1 MTLSVLALASAW
13 TLGAVWIGYPMVVA
27 LLAALRRTAAPTPA
41 DEHPRVSVV
50 LATREDVDSVRARVR
65 DILATDYDASRLEV
79 VVAVDAS
86 VPMRAPGDYGAEDA
100 RVRVVRGGS
109 VGGKAANLNAGVE
122 AATGDVLVFTDTFQR
137 FAPSAIDAL
146 VDALTGRWVA
156 ASGRL
161 ELPAQG
167 MEALPVRLYW
177 RMEVWLRRNEARIH
191 STIGATG
198 AIWAMRRDRW
208 KPLPAG
214 LILDDLYTPMRLVL
228 EGNRVAFVD
237 GARAREERPLTPTH
251 EFRRKAR
258 TQTGVLQLCAWL
270 PRVLV
275 PTRNP
280 VWPQFVLHKLVRL
293 LTPYLVLVCVAWYGT
308 RLATAVAHHPPW
320 IAGLTLTVVV
330 AGAATRGRVLVVA
343 LRAIQTWILV
353 QAAVVA
359 AMWNGLR
366 GRWDVW

>member
-1 MTLSVLALASAW
+1 MTLSALALASAW
-13 TLGAVWIGYPMVVA
+13 TLVAVWIGYPVVVA
-27 LLAALRRTAAPTPA
+27 LIAMLRRTTVPTPTS
-41 DEHPRVSVV
+41 ERPRVAVV
-50 LATREDVDSVRARVR
+50 LATREDAHAVKARVR

-86 VPMRAPGDYGAEDA
+86 AEMGDPADYGATDA
-100 RVRVVRGGS
+100 RVRVVRGGP
-109 VGGKAANLNAGVE
+109 VGGKAVNLNAGVE
-122 AATGDVLVFTDTFQR
+122 AATGDVLVFTDTYQR
-137 FAPSAIDAL
+137 FAPTAIDAL
-146 VDALTGRWVA
+146 VGALRGRWAA

-177 RMEVWLRRNEARIH
+177 RMEVWLRRNEARLH

-228 EGNRVAFVD
+228 EGDRVAFVD
-237 GARAREERPLTPTH
+237 EARAREERPLIPAR

-270 PRVLV
+270 PGVLV
-275 PTRNP
+275 PIRNP
-280 VWPQFVLHKLVRL
+280 VWLQFALHKLVRL
-293 LTPYLVLVCVAWYGT
+293 LTPYLALVCVAVYGT
-308 RLATAVAHHPPW
+308 RLAAAAAHHPSW
-320 IAGLTLTVVV
+320 IVALALTVVV
-330 AGAATRGRVLVVA
+330 ASVATRGRA
-343 LRAIQTWILV
+343 LAIAFHAAQTWILV